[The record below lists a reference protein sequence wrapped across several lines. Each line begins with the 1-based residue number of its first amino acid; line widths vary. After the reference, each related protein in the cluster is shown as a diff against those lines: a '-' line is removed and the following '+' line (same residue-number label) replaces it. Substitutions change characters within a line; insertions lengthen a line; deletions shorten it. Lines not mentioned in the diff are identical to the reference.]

1 MELEDTLT
9 SEKKNRNGF
18 SKTAV
23 SGMGCRSKPTAHLS
37 SRPYTKGVSTE

>member
-9 SEKKNRNGF
+9 RKTNGF

-23 SGMGCRSKPTAHLS
+23 SGMGYWSKPTAHLR
-37 SRPYTKGVSTE
+37 SRPYTKGVNTE